1 MSIQTSRQT
10 ATQWVMERLVPAL
23 QSLGAQVYIVT
34 LVVLGALQRDE
45 DTDEIAVALRRR
57 CIRWIAVPVAIT
69 VLLALILPNTIRE
82 VLYVPGTLL
91 AVSLT
96 FLVIREIAS
105 HAADL
110 PRLVNAQ
117 RRPVRSAL
125 IGTFVAAWVLGLI
138 VVMHV
143 TASGAA
149 LGLVLPLIVLACLY
163 CIPAYREC
171 GRRFK
176 AWRADRKQKRAAK
189 KAGRRA
195 EDRAAESDLI
205 EESAEEI
212 EILEGFEDLSP
223 EYLARILRET
233 EEDETEGSIVE
244 VSDSSDSTG
253 EDTSREDEHDEP
265 STESTRERQ
274 G

>member
-1 MSIQTSRQT
+1 MSIQTRRQT

-69 VLLALILPNTIRE
+69 VLLALVLPNAIRE
-82 VLYVPGTLL
+82 VLYVPGVLL
-91 AVSLT
+91 AVSLA
-96 FLVIREIAS
+96 FLVIREFAS

-117 RRPVRSAL
+117 QHPVRSAL
-125 IGTFVAAWVLGLI
+125 IGTFVAAWDLGLI

-143 TASGAA
+143 TASVAA
-149 LGLVLPLIVLACLY
+149 LGLVLPLIALACLY

-171 GRRFK
+171 GQRFK

-195 EDRAAESDLI
+195 DDQVAEPDLI
-205 EESAEEI
+205 DEPSEQI

-233 EEDETEGSIVE
+233 EDEGSFVE
-244 VSDSSDSTG
+244 VSQSSDNTL
-253 EDTSREDEHDEP
+253 EDTSREDEDHEP
-265 STESTRERQ
+265 ATESTRERQ
-274 G
+274 D